1 MLVSAEPEPA
11 RSLGTTDMT
20 ASVAGGITLPMPAP
34 CTKKITP
41 STQIGVLVPSS
52 WYPASAMVTVSSP
65 LAATALVPN
74 RRTSLALRGA
84 ISIWPAANGSV
95 SRPASSGV

>member
-1 MLVSAEPEPA
+1 MAVIDPVAAFRAAAGSTVRCGLSWPRYTWARIEPSTATPSAPATWRAVLVSAEPEPA
-11 RSLGTTDMT
+11 RSRGTTDMT

-52 WYPASAMVTVSSP
+52 
-65 LAATALVPN
+65 
-74 RRTSLALRGA
+74 R
-84 ISIWPAANGSV
+84 
-95 SRPASSGV
+95 